1 MGYNDPQLSHLI
13 AHAEDPGEVTP
24 GASGVHDGFC
34 FGGEV
39 YPSPEAQLEPIY
51 LQSIQMVL
59 RISKKSEKVR

>member
-39 YPSPEAQLEPIY
+39 YPSPEAA
-51 LQSIQMVL
+51 
-59 RISKKSEKVR
+59 VRANLPPEYSDGLKN